1 MALNFKEK
9 KMPNLSIRNQLLL
22 GAFLILLLVITRS
35 HNTLSFDLIPVSTI
49 GLFFLLGVYFRKVWV
64 LTLAFA
70 VVWMMDITGMTWS
83 GNTEFCLK
91 DSYLFLLL
99 SYSVYWASGRLFA
112 TLYAGENLTSLALLT
127 LIAPTGAAL
136 GYLVSS
142 ASFHYWSGSLEEDII
157 QMFSDYSM
165 RLTGHLEGLA
175 VYLVIAV
182 FAHMLFSTFAKRHS
196 SAQTA

>member
-1 MALNFKEK
+1 
-9 KMPNLSIRNQLLL
+9 MPNLSIRNQLLL

-91 DSYLFLLL
+91 DSYLFL
-99 SYSVYWASGRLFA
+99 
-112 TLYAGENLTSLALLT
+112 
-127 LIAPTGAAL
+127 
-136 GYLVSS
+136 
-142 ASFHYWSGSLEEDII
+142 
-157 QMFSDYSM
+157 Q
-165 RLTGHLEGLA
+165 
-175 VYLVIAV
+175 
-182 FAHMLFSTFAKRHS
+182 
-196 SAQTA
+196 Q